1 MWHPYAHFL
10 VIIARLLAATSLQA
24 KPLQSIVLSSQQQH
38 TCRVCVCNKRVKPIS
53 NEKHFWGS
61 AKSSFVMVTLDRF
74 RSKFIKSLIVSGWLF
89 FGFIR
94 SQNVCVSLSDLHGF
108 ACNSVLFVCLC
119 LCHDGNHFEQ
129 RLTTSNNQLFTL
141 RRRYL

>member
-1 MWHPYAHFL
+1 MASVRSFSCYYCTAFSCY
-10 VIIARLLAATSLQA
+10 IASSKATS
-24 KPLQSIVLSSQQQH
+24 KHRIVITTTAH
-38 TCRVCVCNKRVKPIS
+38 MPCVCNKRVKPIS

-94 SQNVCVSLSDLHGF
+94 SQNVCVSLCDLHGF

-141 RRRYL
+141 RRRY